1 MPRILVA
8 FLFVA
13 LPTLSLA
20 ADDDAKTVAQAFL
33 DKGAGLFSDKDA
45 PSLAKTYTDDAE
57 LAVVMK
63 GSSETKQEVKRGPAE
78 IENYY
83 RELFK
88 TNDPIRA
95 KNTIEYARYIDPE
108 LLMVAGVFEIRHGD
122 TDLKLPFVQ
131 IRQKQGDSWKIH
143 RLRVFY
149 VGK

>member
-13 LPTLSLA
+13 LPTFSLA

-45 PSLAKTYTDDAE
+45 PSLANTYTEDAE
-57 LAVVMK
+57 LVVSMK
-63 GSSETKQEVKRGPAE
+63 SPSETKYEVKRGTAE
-78 IENYY
+78 IESFY

-88 TNDPIRA
+88 KNEPIRA

-108 LLMVAGVFEIRHGD
+108 TLIVAGVFEINQD
-122 TDLKLPFVQ
+122 ETMKLPFVQ
-131 IRQKQGDSWKIH
+131 VRQKRGDSWKIH
-143 RLRVFY
+143 HLRVFY
-149 VGK
+149 VSK